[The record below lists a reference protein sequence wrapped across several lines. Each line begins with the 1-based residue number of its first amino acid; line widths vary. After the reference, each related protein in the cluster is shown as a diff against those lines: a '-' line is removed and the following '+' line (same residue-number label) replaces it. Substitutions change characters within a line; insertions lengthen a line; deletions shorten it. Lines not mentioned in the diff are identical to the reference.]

1 MSDSINLKQLEK
13 RAWRATFQD
22 GLWDI
27 YLGLIF
33 LGLGVGWIGD
43 YIGLFYPFG
52 TIILMFS
59 IDIIA
64 ILVITLGKKYISTPR
79 LGQVKFGEK
88 RKKRKKWL
96 MIFLLLNV
104 VFSLII
110 FILTITSNLDQLFMP
125 SLFTPLALGLMIIT
139 VPLSILTFFLQ
150 VPRLFVYALIGGFGF
165 FLSELLYPLVGEPWD
180 IIISY
185 GSIGGSIL
193 LIGLFIFIRF
203 LQKYP
208 LETEG

>member
-1 MSDSINLKQLEK
+1 MTERIDLKNLEK
-13 RAWRATFQD
+13 KAWRSTFQD

-33 LGLGVGWIGD
+33 FGLGIGWIGD

-52 TIILMFS
+52 TLILIFS

-64 ILVITLGKKYISTPR
+64 VLIITLGKKYISTPR

-96 MIFLLLNV
+96 KIFLSLNV
-104 VFSLII
+104 IFSLII
-110 FILTITSNLDQLFMP
+110 FSLTITGNLDQFFTP
-125 SLFTPLALGLMIIT
+125 GLFTPLALGLMGIT
-139 VPLSILTFFLQ
+139 VPISVLAFYLQ
-150 VPRLFVYALIGGFGF
+150 VPRLYIYALSGGFGF
-165 FLSELLYPLVGEPWD
+165 FFSELLYPLVGEPWD

-193 LIGLFIFIRF
+193 LIGLVIFIRF

-208 LETEG
+208 LEIKR